1 MSWRDLEGICYRYG
15 TDNKSAVNEQG
26 LIGDIGGQWH
36 LSLSLYSIYICY
48 IYRIR
53 RRLGAHK
60 LQVPKTAAEEKE
72 SAEKKRAAIVARVAA
87 AKAEQEKDPASAALI
102 LSRPS
107 KKCSKTMQ
115 ELKLRLTML
124 HIRRF
129 GKSPVLEY
137 LPDFFRGTES
147 SSISR
152 RKEEG
157 DWRERS
163 NFALWGASGHYMF
176 LGPRPA
182 KSV

>member
-36 LSLSLYSIYICY
+36 LSLSLYIY

-53 RRLGAHK
+53 RRLWAHK

-72 SAEKKRAAIVARVAA
+72 SAEEKRAAIVARVAA

-115 ELKLRLTML
+115 ELKLRLTVL

-137 LPDFFRGTES
+137 LPDFLQGTES

>member
-1 MSWRDLEGICYRYG
+1 MSKALSAI
-15 TDNKSAVNEQG
+15 SAVN
-26 LIGDIGGQWH
+26 DI
-36 LSLSLYSIYICY
+36 SLSLYIYISIESFRAKKY

-53 RRLGAHK
+53 RRLWAHK

-72 SAEKKRAAIVARVAA
+72 SAEEKRAAIVARVAA

-115 ELKLRLTML
+115 ELKLRLTVL

-137 LPDFFRGTES
+137 LPDFLQGTES

-157 DWRERS
+157 D
-163 NFALWGASGHYMF
+163 
-176 LGPRPA
+176 
-182 KSV
+182 